1 MAGQLDKAKEI
12 AALAATVTVKEI
24 FAGID
29 IERRAGFRM
38 KGTESDELGAVRG
51 GPGDPILLPQIIEQ
65 RKALFQF
72 FDVLAHD
79 AVLPLEASVGDCC
92 QYFQT
97 RMVGGEIF
105 SEPQGPEN
113 LQNRSQPGQ
122 RPSLV
127 IGRIATR
134 QPVSHAGERLVEKGK
149 CRLGAVQ
156 AVGPAAKCGRI
167 GHAIRICER
176 GRRLFPGAVL
186 HQAPPQCLTARQQT
200 VVRVRERKQRQEGKG
215 SLATGAAAA
224 TNVNPIVTLIMRL
237 LAAASVANDRIHFTC
252 RTSSQNN
259 LGAARG
265 PIRFEL
271 VRRCGKWDKK
281 NRSSLELCPTGVDL
295 PRSEPEAELL
305 PPETKIQL
313 EENNPSGLQLLGV

>member
-1 MAGQLDKAKEI
+1 
-12 AALAATVTVKEI
+12 
-24 FAGID
+24 
-29 IERRAGFRM
+29 
-38 KGTESDELGAVRG
+38 
-51 GPGDPILLPQIIEQ
+51 
-65 RKALFQF
+65 
-72 FDVLAHD
+72 
-79 AVLPLEASVGDCC
+79 
-92 QYFQT
+92 
-97 RMVGGEIF
+97 MVGGEIF
-105 SEPQGPEN
+105 SEQQGPEN

-127 IGRIATR
+127 IGGIATH

-176 GRRLFPGAVL
+176 RRCLFPGAVL

-224 TNVNPIVTLIMRL
+224 TNVNPIVMLIMRL
-237 LAAASVANDRIHFTC
+237 LAAASVANDRINFTC

-271 VRRCGKWDKK
+271 VRRRGKWDKK

-313 EENNPSGLQLLGV
+313 EENNPPGLQLLGV

>member
-29 IERRAGFRM
+29 VERRAGFRM

-51 GPGDPILLPQIIEQ
+51 GLGDPILLPQIIEQ

-79 AVLPLEASVGDCC
+79 AVWPLEASVGDCC
-92 QYFQT
+92 QHFQA

-105 SEPQGPEN
+105 SEQQGPEN

-127 IGRIATR
+127 IGGIATH

-176 GRRLFPGAVL
+176 RRCLFPGAVL

-224 TNVNPIVTLIMRL
+224 TNVNPIVMLIMRF
-237 LAAASVANDRIHFTC
+237 LAASSVANDRINFTC

-271 VRRCGKWDKK
+271 VRRRGKWDKK
-281 NRSSLELCPTGVDL
+281 NRSSLELCPTGVEL
-295 PRSEPEAELL
+295 PRSEPKAELL

-313 EENNPSGLQLLGV
+313 EENNPPGLQLLGV

>member
-1 MAGQLDKAKEI
+1 
-12 AALAATVTVKEI
+12 
-24 FAGID
+24 
-29 IERRAGFRM
+29 
-38 KGTESDELGAVRG
+38 VRC

-65 RKALFQF
+65 RKARFQF

-92 QYFQT
+92 QHFQT

-127 IGRIATR
+127 IGGIATR

-149 CRLGAVQ
+149 SRLGAVQ
-156 AVGPAAKCGRI
+156 AMGPAAKCGRI

-176 GRRLFPGAVL
+176 RRCLFPGAVL

-200 VVRVRERKQRQEGKG
+200 VVRVRERKQRREGKG

-224 TNVNPIVTLIMRL
+224 TNVNPIVMLIMRL
-237 LAAASVANDRIHFTC
+237 LRRRPWPMIESISHAGHLRRITSAQLAAQSVSSLCGGAESGIKRIVAHWSSAPPVLTC
-252 RTSSQNN
+252 QDLS
-259 LGAARG
+259 
-265 PIRFEL
+265 
-271 VRRCGKWDKK
+271 RR
-281 NRSSLELCPTGVDL
+281 RSSF
-295 PRSEPEAELL
+295 LL
-305 PPETKIQL
+305 KQKSNWKRIT
-313 EENNPSGLQLLGV
+313 LLDCSF

>member
-1 MAGQLDKAKEI
+1 M
-12 AALAATVTVKEI
+12 
-24 FAGID
+24 
-29 IERRAGFRM
+29 
-38 KGTESDELGAVRG
+38 
-51 GPGDPILLPQIIEQ
+51 LLLQQITEQ

-92 QYFQT
+92 QHFQA

-113 LQNRSQPGQ
+113 LQSRSQPGQ

-127 IGRIATR
+127 IGGIATR

-149 CRLGAVQ
+149 CRLGAIH
-156 AVGPAAKCGRI
+156 AVGPAAERGRI
-167 GHAIRICER
+167 GHTVRVFER
-176 GRRLFPGAVL
+176 RWCLFPGAVL
-186 HQAPPQCLTARQQT
+186 HEAPPQCLTARQQT
-200 VVRVRERKQRQEGKG
+200 EVRVRGRKQRQEGEG

-224 TNVNPIVTLIMRL
+224 TNVNPIVMLIMRL
-237 LAAASVANDRIHFTC
+237 LAAASVADDRINFTC

-259 LGAARG
+259 LGAARS

-271 VRRCGKWDKK
+271 VRRGGKWDKK
-281 NRSSLELCPTGVDL
+281 NRSSWSSATALTRQDL
-295 PRSEPEAELL
+295 SRKRS
-305 PPETKIQL
+305 
-313 EENNPSGLQLLGV
+313 SSS

>member
-92 QYFQT
+92 QHFQT

-105 SEPQGPEN
+105 SEPQGPAN

-127 IGRIATR
+127 IGGIATR
-134 QPVSHAGERLVEKGK
+134 QPVSHAGERLAEKGNS
-149 CRLGAVQ
+149 RLGAVQ
-156 AVGPAAKCGRI
+156 SVGPAAKCGGI
-167 GHAIRICER
+167 GHAIRIFER
-176 GRRLFPGAVL
+176 RHCLFPGAMVRKT
-186 HQAPPQCLTARQQT
+186 PPQRLTARQQT
-200 VVRVRERKQRQEGKG
+200 VVRVRKRK
-215 SLATGAAAA
+215 
-224 TNVNPIVTLIMRL
+224 
-237 LAAASVANDRIHFTC
+237 
-252 RTSSQNN
+252 
-259 LGAARG
+259 
-265 PIRFEL
+265 
-271 VRRCGKWDKK
+271 
-281 NRSSLELCPTGVDL
+281 
-295 PRSEPEAELL
+295 
-305 PPETKIQL
+305 
-313 EENNPSGLQLLGV
+313 

>member
-1 MAGQLDKAKEI
+1 
-12 AALAATVTVKEI
+12 
-24 FAGID
+24 
-29 IERRAGFRM
+29 M

-51 GPGDPILLPQIIEQ
+51 GPSDPILLPQIIEQ

-72 FDVLAHD
+72 FDVLAHN
-79 AVLPLEASVGDCC
+79 AILPLEASVGDCC
-92 QYFQT
+92 QHFQA

-113 LQNRSQPGQ
+113 LQNRSQPRQ

-127 IGRIATR
+127 IGGIATR
-134 QPVSHAGERLVEKGK
+134 QQVSHAGERLVEKGK

-156 AVGPAAKCGRI
+156 AVGPAAKCRRI

-176 GRRLFPGAVL
+176 RRCLFPGAVL

-200 VVRVRERKQRQEGKG
+200 VVRVRERKRRQEGKG
-215 SLATGAAAA
+215 SLATEAAAA
-224 TNVNPIVTLIMRL
+224 TNVNPIVMLIMRL
-237 LAAASVANDRIHFTC
+237 LAAASVTDDRVNLTP
-252 RTSSQNN
+252 RASPQNN

-271 VRRCGKWDKK
+271 VQRSAKWDKQNRTSWSSAPALTRQDLSRK
-281 NRSSLELCPTGVDL
+281 RSSF
-295 PRSEPEAELL
+295 LL
-305 PPETKIQL
+305 KQKS
-313 EENNPSGLQLLGV
+313 N

>member
-1 MAGQLDKAKEI
+1 MAGQLDIAKEI

-24 FAGID
+24 LAGID

-51 GPGDPILLPQIIEQ
+51 GPGDPILLPQISEQ

-92 QYFQT
+92 QHFQE

-127 IGRIATR
+127 IGGSATA
-134 QPVSHAGERLVEKGK
+134 H
-149 CRLGAVQ
+149 
-156 AVGPAAKCGRI
+156 
-167 GHAIRICER
+167 
-176 GRRLFPGAVL
+176 
-186 HQAPPQCLTARQQT
+186 PPQ
-200 VVRVRERKQRQEGKG
+200 
-215 SLATGAAAA
+215 
-224 TNVNPIVTLIMRL
+224 
-237 LAAASVANDRIHFTC
+237 
-252 RTSSQNN
+252 
-259 LGAARG
+259 
-265 PIRFEL
+265 
-271 VRRCGKWDKK
+271 RCGSPFRPKK
-281 NRSSLELCPTGVDL
+281 KMRFSPAPTT
-295 PRSEPEAELL
+295 
-305 PPETKIQL
+305 PP
-313 EENNPSGLQLLGV
+313 

>member
-1 MAGQLDKAKEI
+1 LLKISQCLGVAFELLLIERGGLLEHSGRVGCKSALLLAVVDTLAKGQMTGQLDKANQI
-12 AALAATVTVKEI
+12 AALTATVTVKEI
-24 FAGID
+24 LAGID

-79 AVLPLEASVGDCC
+79 AVLPLEVSVGDCC
-92 QYFQT
+92 QHFQA

-105 SEPQGPEN
+105 SDPQGPEN

-127 IGRIATR
+127 IGGIATR
-134 QPVSHAGERLVEKGK
+134 QPLSHAGERLVEKGK

-176 GRRLFPGAVL
+176 RRCLFPGAVL
-186 HQAPPQCLTARQQT
+186 H
-200 VVRVRERKQRQEGKG
+200 
-215 SLATGAAAA
+215 
-224 TNVNPIVTLIMRL
+224 
-237 LAAASVANDRIHFTC
+237 
-252 RTSSQNN
+252 
-259 LGAARG
+259 
-265 PIRFEL
+265 
-271 VRRCGKWDKK
+271 
-281 NRSSLELCPTGVDL
+281 
-295 PRSEPEAELL
+295 
-305 PPETKIQL
+305 
-313 EENNPSGLQLLGV
+313 

>member
-24 FAGID
+24 LAGID

-38 KGTESDELGAVRG
+38 KGTESDELVAVSG
-51 GPGDPILLPQIIEQ
+51 GPGGPMLLPQIIEQ

-72 FDVLAHD
+72 FDVLAHN
-79 AVLPLEASVGDCC
+79 AVLPLEASVGDGC
-92 QYFQT
+92 QYFQA

-127 IGRIATR
+127 IDGIATR
-134 QPVSHAGERLVEKGK
+134 QPVSYAGERLVETGK

-156 AVGPAAKCGRI
+156 SVGPAAKCGRI

-176 GRRLFPGAVL
+176 RRCLFPGAVL

-200 VVRVRERKQRQEGKG
+200 VVCVRERQTREKSEG
-215 SLATGAAAA
+215 SPTTGAATA
-224 TNVNPIVTLIMRL
+224 TDTNPVMMFIVRL
-237 LAAASVANDRIHFTC
+237 LAAASVADDRIHFTC

-259 LGAARG
+259 LARR

-271 VRRCGKWDKK
+271 VRRCGKWDKQ
-281 NRSSLELCPTGVDL
+281 NRTLLELCPGLTCQDL
-295 PRSEPEAELL
+295 SRKRSSFLL
-305 PPETKIQL
+305 KQKSNWKRIT
-313 EENNPSGLQLLGV
+313 LLACSF